1 MKKYSGQDV
10 AVLWSGGFDSTFLA
24 LQLAEAGASVTCVCD
39 VSISLSKLGDTLN
52 RMKVKP
58 LLDKAGV
65 TIQMCHLEHY
75 KSKGEDRYSTYSRV
89 LERIVQHT
97 RSILPEHTIVSGVL
111 KSDTQCNEITEV
123 LKTHNVEMP
132 LVEYTY
138 AEYQN
143 MKFAE
148 YGKNPAM
155 ALLSRCDN
163 GQILTD
169 KQHAP
174 CSEAKSRERWC
185 FKCHEDGK
193 EAINDLYNSNL
204 LADALMSMYPGEEVG
219 GLLGYVVAG
228 RMNQKPSFA
237 ARQRDGGVGDVIK
250 GDFPVKLQLTERNNL
265 RKDSSTLLKTAIV
278 DIYLSDL
285 KRMMGERITESL
297 VQNSI
302 TAELLI
308 KDLVEHN
315 YLPVG
320 YDWDIHLIKILW
332 SEI

>member
-1 MKKYSGQDV
+1 MRKYSGQDV

-39 VSISLSKLGDTLN
+39 ESVTLSKLGDTLN
-52 RMKVKP
+52 RMKVKS
-58 LLDKAGV
+58 LLEKANI
-65 TIQMCHLEHY
+65 TFHTCNIAHY
-75 KSKGEDRYSTYSRV
+75 NKEDEDRYSNYSRV
-89 LERIVQHT
+89 LERIVQHI
-97 RSILPEHTIVSGVL
+97 RSVYPEHTILSGVL
-111 KSDTQCNEITEV
+111 KADMQCNEITEV
-123 LKTHNVEMP
+123 LKAYGVEMP

-138 AEYQN
+138 AEYQKI
-143 MKFAE
+143 KFNAYE
-148 YGKNPAM
+148 KNPVM
-155 ALLSRCDN
+155 ARLSRCDY
-163 GQILTD
+163 GQILSH

-174 CSEAKSRERWC
+174 CSEAKPRERWC
-185 FKCHEDGK
+185 FKCHEDGDG
-193 EAINDLYNSNL
+193 AVNDIYNSNL
-204 LADALMSMYPGEEVG
+204 LTDALVKMYPDEEVG

-237 ARQRDGGVGDVIK
+237 VRQRDGGVGDVIK
-250 GDFPVKLQLTERNNL
+250 GDFPVKLQLTERHSL
-265 RKDSSTLLKTAIV
+265 RKDSSILLKTAIV

-285 KRMMGERITESL
+285 KQMMGERITDSL
-297 VQNSI
+297 VQNSV

-332 SEI
+332 SEN